1 MPSVLTHPAVPLAI
15 GLGLGRARVPP
26 SLLFAGVVV
35 SILPDADVIAFGTGI
50 AYEHVLGH
58 RGFTHS
64 LAFAVALAGAIALIH
79 RRDAVPRH
87 RAFLF
92 LALSAAS
99 HGILDAFTN
108 GGLGIAFLWPFT
120 EARYFAPVRVIAVSP
135 IGLSRFLSDTGVRV
149 LWSEM
154 QWVWLP
160 AVALFVMV
168 RATTGSWALRAKRP
182 RV

>member
-15 GLGLGRARVPP
+15 GLGLGRVRVPP
-26 SLLFAGVVV
+26 SLLFVGVVV
-35 SILPDADVIAFGTGI
+35 SIVPDADVIAFGAGI

-64 LAFAVALAGAIALIH
+64 LAFAVALAGAITLVH
-79 RRDAVPRH
+79 RPGAVPRH

-108 GGLGIAFLWPFT
+108 GGLGIALLWPLT

-135 IGLSRFLSDTGVRV
+135 IGISRFLSDTGARV

-160 AVALFVMV
+160 ALALFAMV
-168 RATTGSWALRAKRP
+168 KATTGPRALRERRP